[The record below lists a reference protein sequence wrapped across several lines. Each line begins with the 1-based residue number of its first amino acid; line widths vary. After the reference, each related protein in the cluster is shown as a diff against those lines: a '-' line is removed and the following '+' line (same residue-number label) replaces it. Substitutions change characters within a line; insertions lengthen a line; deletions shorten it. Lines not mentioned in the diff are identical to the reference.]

1 VKDLLK
7 NNALRVLT
15 LVLLVQAALFYAA
28 SRGESAVTATP
39 LSLFPA
45 TMGPWTLTQEGV
57 IEKEELNI
65 LKADDTLMRW
75 YGSPEGPASLFIA
88 FFRTQRTGQSP
99 HSPKNC
105 LPGSGWQPSESSRID
120 VPVSLGDG
128 QAESIHV
135 NRYVVSKGDDQSVV
149 LYWYQS
155 QGRVIADEFA
165 AKFYLISDSIRK
177 HRSDTALVRVVVPV
191 TGGRMDA
198 ASKAAT
204 DFVQAMYPVVRNY
217 LPR

>member
-1 VKDLLK
+1 MKNLLK

-15 LVLLVQAALFYAA
+15 LVLLAQAALFYAA
-28 SRGESAVTATP
+28 SRGESAVVATP
-39 LSLFPA
+39 LSLFPP
-45 TMGPWTLTQEGV
+45 TVGPWTLAQEGV
-57 IEKEELNI
+57 IEKEELDI

-75 YGSPEGPASLFIA
+75 YGSPEGAASLFIA
-88 FFRTQRTGQSP
+88 FFKTQRTGQSP

-191 TGGRMDA
+191 THGRMDA
-198 ASKAAT
+198 ASKTAT